1 MKTTDLFQSILL
13 FALFLCGL
21 TACNDSD
28 EIRLSPFQETTVK
41 GEAST
46 LQIDL
51 TRGDWRIT
59 SITTPWGDLMMDGN
73 KLPQL
78 EGTGSLHYKWWD
90 LERDTDSHL
99 ILHFKDNFDLGESR
113 SLIINLEMK
122 TGLYKEQIIIH
133 QEPCTNFY
141 QIESIEYS
149 VEEGDGVKEA
159 GTGPDKS
166 TYKNENLGNTTDKHD
181 YYPFINKWT
190 EYAFIPDG
198 HSDETFKSID
208 PEKRSIYLPNHIED
222 GKIIMGQQ
230 LLFFINQGKYYKE
243 DELRYKHFEVDIVG
257 MKWNIYHLLPAQC
270 RSLPIGKLAAYQP
283 TGRQRFHLCC
293 KWQAT
298 AQSRY
303 KRLIYQGI
311 GSMQHHVAVTA
322 FHLHHPAFQLIA
334 TAGSMTRTAR
344 KAYRH
349 HSRYTYLYHNKHQLH
364 KFRSVMGRIRLPLPH
379 RVEVRTHHQSS
390 WYHLF
395 LSAQNHV
402 RR

>member
-1 MKTTDLFQSILL
+1 M
-13 FALFLCGL
+13 
-21 TACNDSD
+21 TARKY
-28 EIRLSPFQETTVK
+28 IIFRRLESGVCQ
-41 GEAST
+41 
-46 LQIDL
+46 
-51 TRGDWRIT
+51 TR
-59 SITTPWGDLMMDGN
+59 L
-73 KLPQL
+73 
-78 EGTGSLHYKWWD
+78 
-90 LERDTDSHL
+90 
-99 ILHFKDNFDLGESR
+99 
-113 SLIINLEMK
+113 
-122 TGLYKEQIIIH
+122 
-133 QEPCTNFY
+133 
-141 QIESIEYS
+141 
-149 VEEGDGVKEA
+149 
-159 GTGPDKS
+159 
-166 TYKNENLGNTTDKHD
+166 
-181 YYPFINKWT
+181 
-190 EYAFIPDG
+190 
-198 HSDETFKSID
+198 
-208 PEKRSIYLPNHIED
+208 
-222 GKIIMGQQ
+222 
-230 LLFFINQGKYYKE
+230 
-243 DELRYKHFEVDIVG
+243 
-257 MKWNIYHLLPAQC
+257 HLLPAQC

>member
-181 YYPFINKWT
+181 YYPFINNYLDWSRNSSSYTSMKYENQHKVNLGGSYITKPRLARST
-190 EYAFIPDG
+190 E
-198 HSDETFKSID
+198 
-208 PEKRSIYLPNHIED
+208 L
-222 GKIIMGQQ
+222 MG
-230 LLFFINQGKYYKE
+230 
-243 DELRYKHFEVDIVG
+243 
-257 MKWNIYHLLPAQC
+257 
-270 RSLPIGKLAAYQP
+270 
-283 TGRQRFHLCC
+283 
-293 KWQAT
+293 
-298 AQSRY
+298 
-303 KRLIYQGI
+303 GI
-311 GSMQHHVAVTA
+311 GFGNSYINLKGGKMQYLEASVGASFPIRYSYLSLGATWRK
-322 FHLHHPAFQLIA
+322 QLN
-334 TAGSMTRTAR
+334 TRSNLMQE
-344 KAYRH
+344 
-349 HSRYTYLYHNKHQLH
+349 SRFSLNLNLT
-364 KFRSVMGRIRLPLPH
+364 FGERISRAKLK
-379 RVEVRTHHQSS
+379 
-390 WYHLF
+390 
-395 LSAQNHV
+395 
-402 RR
+402 

>member
-166 TYKNENLGNTTDKHD
+166 TYKKPVGGINL
-181 YYPFINKWT
+181 
-190 EYAFIPDG
+190 
-198 HSDETFKSID
+198 S
-208 PEKRSIYLPNHIED
+208 
-222 GKIIMGQQ
+222 
-230 LLFFINQGKYYKE
+230 
-243 DELRYKHFEVDIVG
+243 
-257 MKWNIYHLLPAQC
+257 
-270 RSLPIGKLAAYQP
+270 
-283 TGRQRFHLCC
+283 
-293 KWQAT
+293 
-298 AQSRY
+298 
-303 KRLIYQGI
+303 
-311 GSMQHHVAVTA
+311 
-322 FHLHHPAFQLIA
+322 
-334 TAGSMTRTAR
+334 
-344 KAYRH
+344 
-349 HSRYTYLYHNKHQLH
+349 
-364 KFRSVMGRIRLPLPH
+364 
-379 RVEVRTHHQSS
+379 
-390 WYHLF
+390 
-395 LSAQNHV
+395 
-402 RR
+402 

>member
-149 VEEGDGVKEA
+149 VEEGFFRRLESGVCQ
-159 GTGPDKS
+159 TR
-166 TYKNENLGNTTDKHD
+166 L
-181 YYPFINKWT
+181 
-190 EYAFIPDG
+190 
-198 HSDETFKSID
+198 
-208 PEKRSIYLPNHIED
+208 
-222 GKIIMGQQ
+222 
-230 LLFFINQGKYYKE
+230 
-243 DELRYKHFEVDIVG
+243 
-257 MKWNIYHLLPAQC
+257 HLLPAQC
-270 RSLPIGKLAAYQP
+270 RSLPIGKLTAYQP

-395 LSAQNHV
+395 PSAQNHV
-402 RR
+402 HR